1 MEAKPI
7 AVKCPHC
14 DGSIDVPVSVS
25 LGAKDLVVI
34 TDGSLGPD
42 ARLVRDLLA
51 WANAL
56 DRRDGTN
63 LSAV

>member
-14 DGSIDVPVSVS
+14 DGNIDVPVSVS
-25 LGAKDLVVI
+25 LDAKYQVAI
-34 TDGSLGPD
+34 TGGSLVPG
-42 ARLVRDLLA
+42 AFVRDLLA
-51 WANAL
+51 RANAL
-56 DRRDGTN
+56 DLRDGTN